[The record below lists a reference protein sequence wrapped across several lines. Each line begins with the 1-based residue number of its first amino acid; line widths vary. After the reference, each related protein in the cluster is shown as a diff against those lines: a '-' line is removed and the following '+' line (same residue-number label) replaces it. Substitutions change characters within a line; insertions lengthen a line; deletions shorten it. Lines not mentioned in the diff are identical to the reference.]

1 MYLPLTRG
9 HSPEKLHFI
18 VFTLSNYEWRDGE
31 WIVKKTSAKN
41 WIFIFIFVKVFSK
54 FFKNSVLTIH
64 TIHLSILLINFMFV
78 IVILCVDS

>member
-1 MYLPLTRG
+1 M
-9 HSPEKLHFI
+9 
-18 VFTLSNYEWRDGE
+18 FTLSNSEWRGGE